1 MDNIQDLKTTC
12 ELTRSFKDLL
22 KNMRDSLKE
31 LKDYVGE
38 KSRKL
43 LEDVQVSIEE
53 IQALTKQEKRRFC
66 EKIII
71 ASTALACLATVTMY
85 NTSPSDIAKQ
95 VQQNMNN
102 PTTHVQIT
110 ESQQNKYKEYFNQR
124 GIFLDGSYNRATVK
138 NKVDTNNIELE
149 KTNTKEMR
157 VDYSDD
163 VVDSMGKIDN
173 GVDLLKFFVD
183 QMDRFE
189 DNGQLIHALAEKIKQ
204 LRDRK
209 KAIEQ
214 KNKEKSVDFK
224 TAGTNQVDEIISA
237 DMRARSAFIA
247 ELDPDLVSNEE
258 HEEDIDGDNL
268 MDLVILF
275 KGLVPEKDFEVM
287 ISDIEKYRSRNNSQ
301 FSKEEIDEI
310 KADAEDY
317 SR

>member
-1 MDNIQDLKTTC
+1 MK
-12 ELTRSFKDLL
+12 
-22 KNMRDSLKE
+22 
-31 LKDYVGE
+31 
-38 KSRKL
+38 
-43 LEDVQVSIEE
+43 
-53 IQALTKQEKRRFC
+53 
-66 EKIII
+66 
-71 ASTALACLATVTMY
+71 
-85 NTSPSDIAKQ
+85 
-95 VQQNMNN
+95 
-102 PTTHVQIT
+102 
-110 ESQQNKYKEYFNQR
+110 
-124 GIFLDGSYNRATVK
+124 
-138 NKVDTNNIELE
+138 
-149 KTNTKEMR
+149 
-157 VDYSDD
+157 VDYSED
-163 VVDSMGKIDN
+163 VLDSMGKIDN
-173 GVDLLKFFVD
+173 GVDLLKFFID
-183 QMDRFE
+183 QMDKFE

-301 FSKEEIDEI
+301 FSKEELDEI

>member
-1 MDNIQDLKTTC
+1 MK
-12 ELTRSFKDLL
+12 
-22 KNMRDSLKE
+22 
-31 LKDYVGE
+31 
-38 KSRKL
+38 
-43 LEDVQVSIEE
+43 
-53 IQALTKQEKRRFC
+53 
-66 EKIII
+66 
-71 ASTALACLATVTMY
+71 
-85 NTSPSDIAKQ
+85 
-95 VQQNMNN
+95 
-102 PTTHVQIT
+102 
-110 ESQQNKYKEYFNQR
+110 
-124 GIFLDGSYNRATVK
+124 
-138 NKVDTNNIELE
+138 
-149 KTNTKEMR
+149 
-157 VDYSDD
+157 VDYSED
-163 VVDSMGKIDN
+163 VLDSMGKIDN

-204 LRDRK
+204 LRDKK
-209 KAIEQ
+209 KALEQ
-214 KNKEKSVDFK
+214 KKREKSVDFK
-224 TAGTNQVDEIISA
+224 TSGTNQVDEIISA

-301 FSKEEIDEI
+301 FSKEELDEI